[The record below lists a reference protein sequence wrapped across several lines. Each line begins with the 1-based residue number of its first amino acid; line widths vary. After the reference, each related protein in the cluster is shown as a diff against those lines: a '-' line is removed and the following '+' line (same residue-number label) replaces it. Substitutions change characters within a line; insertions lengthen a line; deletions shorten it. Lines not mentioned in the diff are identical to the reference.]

1 MKNKE
6 LITVLISI
14 ICIIVVSICAVLRI
28 DELKKEINKKDQII
42 KTQKIRIEDLKIDCE
57 WLQHFY
63 NDFHE
68 QVGAYE

>member
-14 ICIIVVSICAVLRI
+14 ISIVIISVCAVLRI

-42 KTQKIRIEDLKIDCE
+42 KTQKNCE

-68 QVGAYE
+68 QVGAFE

>member
-14 ICIIVVSICAVLRI
+14 ISIVIISICAVLRI
-28 DELKKEINKKDQII
+28 DELEKEINKKNQII
-42 KTQKIRIEDLKIDCE
+42 KTQKIQIEDLKIDCE

-63 NDFHE
+63 DDFHE